1 MSIDKAFSYSDRPIR
16 SCSTGAKSAPLKQN
30 GYFPSKNAKV
40 IYIYIYIYIE
50 PIRLAADALL
60 NAPAG
65 PFSKDIDE
73 VEVNERALSIAKRAE
88 G

>member
-30 GYFPSKNAKV
+30 GYFPCKNAKV
-40 IYIYIYIYIE
+40 IYIYTYIE

>member
-40 IYIYIYIYIE
+40 IYIYTYIE

-60 NAPAG
+60 NVPAG